1 MRLIHSWQTRS
12 GGIVHANGV
21 VQTTGLWLLLCFW
34 FCGACSKVEKVLLAR
49 LLAAAK
55 KFRCKLQQQ
64 INEF

>member
-34 FCGACSKVEKVLLAR
+34 FCGACSKVESVAGKVAGGS
-49 LLAAAK
+49 K
-55 KFRCKLQQQ
+55 KIQVQ
-64 INEF
+64 IATTNEF